1 MTIADP
7 TQAVWLF
14 LAAAFAQNMVLTTGI
29 GSALAVR
36 LTRRGEH
43 RAVFALLL
51 LLFALATALCFHPI
65 DHLLGDGELARLFR
79 PLIIVALSSAW
90 YLLAVWLFKTLS
102 PRLYESFRSVLPFA
116 AINTVVTG
124 VTLIAPHQF
133 GDDLGSALALSA
145 GAAVGFFLVYL
156 LLCEGIDRMQHQAMP
171 KAFAGLPALFL
182 YLGILALALCG
193 FSADIAFI

>member
-51 LLFALATALCFHPI
+51 LLFALLTALCFHPI
-65 DHLLGDGELARLFR
+65 DRLLGDGELARLFR

-133 GDDLGSALALSA
+133 GNDLGSALALSA